1 MSESMWRKVL
11 DHLFFNKYKVCQNR
25 CGVWSRLIYSLIN
38 TKYNLY
44 YYLILIFK
52 KDKL

>member
-1 MSESMWRKVL
+1 MWRMVL
-11 DHLFFNKYKVCQNR
+11 AQLLFNKYK
-25 CGVWSRLIYSLIN
+25 I
-38 TKYNLY
+38 NLY

>member
-1 MSESMWRKVL
+1 MWRMVL
-11 DHLFFNKYKVCQNR
+11 AQLFCNKYK
-25 CGVWSRLIYSLIN
+25 I
-38 TKYNLY
+38 NLY